1 MKKLGLA
8 LLASVA
14 LATASFASGFNPWT
28 PVKAEIKAAYKFVKT
43 ITPQELKKW
52 IDEDREFTIFDVREP
67 DEVTAMQIDW
77 VDTDV
82 MPRGKFEFIMASK
95 LEANPKAYDRKNGVF
110 VVVCKKGSRSAL
122 VGEKMVKLF
131 GFKNVYVL
139 KGGIWGWL
147 DAGYSVMDNAYHKKL
162 KLAK

>member
-1 MKKLGLA
+1 LSVI
-8 LLASVA
+8 LASVA
-14 LATASFASGFNPWT
+14 FATVAIAGNFNPWA
-28 PVKAEIKAAYKFVKT
+28 PVKAEIKAASKYVKF
-43 ITPQELKKW
+43 ITPQQLKKW
-52 IDEDREFTIFDVREP
+52 IDEDKDFTIFDVREP

-82 MPRGKFEFIMASK
+82 LPRGKFEFIMASK
-95 LEANPKAYDRKNGVF
+95 LHANPNAYDRKNGVF
-110 VVVCKKGSRSAL
+110 VIVCKKGSRSAL

-147 DAGYSVMDNAYHKKL
+147 DAGYSVIDNAYHKKL

>member
-8 LLASVA
+8 LLACA
-14 LATASFASGFNPWT
+14 AIATASFAADFNPWA
-28 PVKAEIKAAYKFVKT
+28 PVKAEVKAASKYVKYV
-43 ITPQELKKW
+43 TPAELKKW
-52 IDEDREFTIFDVREP
+52 IDEDKDFTIFDVREP
-67 DEVTAMQIDW
+67 AEVTAMQIDW

-82 MPRGKFEFIMASK
+82 LPRGKFEFMMAGK
-95 LEANPKAYDRKNGVF
+95 LHANPNAYDRKNGVF
-110 VVVCKKGSRSAL
+110 VIVCKKGSRSTL

-147 DAGYSVMDNAYHKKL
+147 DAGYSVIDNAYHKKL